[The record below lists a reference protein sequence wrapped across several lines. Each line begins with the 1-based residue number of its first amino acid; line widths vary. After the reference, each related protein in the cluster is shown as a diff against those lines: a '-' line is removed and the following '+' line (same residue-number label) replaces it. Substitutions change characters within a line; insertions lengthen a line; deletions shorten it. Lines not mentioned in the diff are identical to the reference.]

1 MNASAPVLLAIGID
15 IGGTRSKLGLVDLA
29 AGLVLQLQV
38 VPTETQDGGRF
49 LAGLQAGVLQL
60 QAQAEA
66 LGRPVQGI
74 GIGVTGFVRAGG
86 VVDTTHGFLA
96 FMEDYPLTELLGG
109 ATGLACRADNDA
121 RVVALGEARYG
132 AGRGFARVLVLT
144 LGTGLGVALVD
155 GGGFDSPLA
164 HGHMAGHISV
174 RSSDVACY
182 CGRFGC
188 LEALVSASGL
198 VAAAERSGLQALSA
212 QAVFEA
218 AAQGD
223 PRAASLVQTLV
234 SDLHLGLA
242 NYTNLFAPDVI
253 VLGGGLAKGLGPH
266 LARLAEPLG
275 QPPRQRYRCKLR
287 LSSLDEQ
294 AGVLGA
300 AALTNLALQVGSE
313 DA

>member
-1 MNASAPVLLAIGID
+1 MAVPRPALAIGVD
-15 IGGTRSKLGLVDLA
+15 IGGTRSKLGLVDL
-29 AGLVLQLQV
+29 GSGHVLQLQV
-38 VPTETQDGGRF
+38 APTETQDSGRF
-49 LAGLQAGVLQL
+49 LRGLQQRIETLK
-60 QAQAEA
+60 AEA
-66 LGRPVQGI
+66 ERLGQPVQGI

-109 ATGLACRADNDA
+109 ATGLACRVDNDA

-132 AGRGFARVLVLT
+132 AGRGFDRVLVLT

-155 GGGFDSPLA
+155 GGRFDDPLA

-174 RSSDVACY
+174 RGSDLACY
-182 CGRFGC
+182 CGRVGC

-198 VAAAERSGLQALSA
+198 VAAAERAGLGAVSA

-223 PRAASLVQTLV
+223 ALATGLVQTLV
-234 SDLHLGLA
+234 GDLHLGLA
-242 NYTNLFAPDVI
+242 NYINLFAPDAI
-253 VLGGGLAKGLGPH
+253 VLGGGLARGLGPW
-266 LARLAEPLG
+266 LVQLAEPLG
-275 QPPRQRYRCKLR
+275 QPPHKRYRCELR
-287 LSSLDEQ
+287 RSSLDEQ

-300 AALTNLALQVGSE
+300 AALWA
-313 DA
+313 